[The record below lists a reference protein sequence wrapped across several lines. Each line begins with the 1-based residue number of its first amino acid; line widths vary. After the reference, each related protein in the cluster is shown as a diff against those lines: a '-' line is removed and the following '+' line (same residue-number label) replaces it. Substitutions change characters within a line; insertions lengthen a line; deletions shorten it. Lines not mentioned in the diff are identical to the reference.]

1 MANTYTFGEYKVSGS
16 LTTYQNLSVGTF
28 GRMFDS
34 SGDFLCKSLTAPK
47 YFLTRG
53 SAGTATANGT
63 TPVVVNVSFFAFN
76 ATTIFVFTNRSQ
88 TLVATPPFNLPRV
101 SFIGGGQTF
110 TFVADAG
117 DTQTYNWIAI
127 N

>member
-1 MANTYTFGEYKVSGS
+1 MENTYTFGEYKVSGN
-16 LTTYQNLSVGTF
+16 LTTDIKLSVGTF
-28 GRMFDS
+28 GQMFSGDS
-34 SGDFLCKSLTAPK
+34 SFYCNSLTAPK

-63 TPVVVNVSFFAFN
+63 TPVFVNTDVYAFDGN
-76 ATTIFVFTNRSQ
+76 TIFVFTNRSQ
-88 TLVATPPFNLPRV
+88 TLVATPPFKLPRI
-101 SFIGGGQTF
+101 SFIEGGANF
-110 TFVADAG
+110 AFVADAG